1 MLCPC
6 ARHVMLYIVLLQLK
20 KRSDMTGMLIFN
32 SNNRSPQLL
41 SASVLEL

>member
-6 ARHVMLYIVLLQLK
+6 ARHAMLYLGLLQLR
-20 KRSDMTGMLIFN
+20 KRSDMTGMFIFN
-32 SNNRSPQLL
+32 LNNRSPQLL